1 MQINDSKKR
10 KNMSLITKIDAE
22 IKSAMLAKQEARLRG
37 LRAIKSALLL
47 AKTEKGV
54 GEELT
59 EEAELKAVQKQIKQR
74 KDSIEIYKQQNR
86 ADLAK
91 IEEDELV
98 VLEEF
103 MPKQMS
109 TDELRIAIEK
119 LVAELGVSDPK
130 EMGKVIGAAN
140 KFLAG
145 KSDGKSISEM
155 VKQVLSK

>member
-1 MQINDSKKR
+1 
-10 KNMSLITKIDAE
+10 MSLITKIDAE

-86 ADLAK
+86 EDLAK
-91 IEEDELV
+91 IEEEELAV
-98 VLEEF
+98 MEEF
-103 MPKQMS
+103 MPKQL
-109 TDELRIAIEK
+109 TTEELSSAIEK
-119 LVAELGVSDPK
+119 IVADLGVTDPK

-140 KFLAG
+140 KILQG
-145 KSDGKSISEM
+145 KADGKAIAEM
-155 VKQVLSK
+155 VKQVLNK

>member
-1 MQINDSKKR
+1 
-10 KNMSLITKIDAE
+10 MSLIIKIDAE

-37 LRAIKSALLL
+37 LRAIKAALLL

-54 GEELT
+54 SEELS

-74 KDSIEIYKQQNR
+74 RDSIEIYKQQNR

-103 MPKQMS
+103 MPKQM
-109 TDELRIAIEK
+109 TAEELKAAIEL
-119 LVAELGVSDPK
+119 LVAELGVTDPK
-130 EMGKVIGAAN
+130 DMGKVIGAAN
-140 KFLAG
+140 KALAG

-155 VKQVLSK
+155 VKQVLAK

>member
-1 MQINDSKKR
+1 
-10 KNMSLITKIDAE
+10 MSLITKIDAE
-22 IKSAMLAKQEARLRG
+22 IKSAMLSKQEARLRG
-37 LRAIKSALLL
+37 LRAIKAALLL

-54 GEELT
+54 AEDLT

-86 ADLAK
+86 PDLAK

-103 MPKQMS
+103 MPKQMTS
-109 TDELRIAIEK
+109 EELKSAIEQI
-119 LVAELGVSDPK
+119 VVELGVSDPK

-140 KFLAG
+140 KALAG
-145 KSDGKSISEM
+145 KSDGKSIADM
-155 VKQVLSK
+155 VKQVLNK